1 MHQGR
6 LCQHNPKSCANAN
19 MPVAVVP
26 SRPVA
31 ARRYLHPC
39 SGGCACSTAGPWEAA
54 AACSRWREP
63 AAACACAAPR
73 RGCGSNAGAP
83 RWWHRHE
90 PGCTVDPTSS
100 SPAEAARCCEHQR
113 RTPRPVRFFH
123 ARCRD
128 PDAERR
134 RWRGRAGRPRVHL
147 FSAWLSK
154 FGNPTSGHR
163 SLDAKA
169 SKA

>member
-1 MHQGR
+1 MHQGC
-6 LCQHNPKSCANAN
+6 LCQHNPKSRANAN
-19 MPVAVVP
+19 MPVAAVP

-39 SGGCACSTAGPWEAA
+39 SGGCACSTAGPREAA
-54 AACSRWREP
+54 RACSRWREP

-73 RGCGSNAGAP
+73 RGCGSNAGPP
-83 RWWHRHE
+83 RRRRRHE

-100 SPAEAARCCEHQR
+100 SPAEAARRRELQH
-113 RTPRPVRFFH
+113 RTPRP
-123 ARCRD
+123 ARSPRARRRD
-128 PDAERR
+128 PDAKHRR
-134 RWRGRAGRPRVHL
+134 RRGRAGRPRVHL

-154 FGNPTSGHR
+154 FSNPTSGHR